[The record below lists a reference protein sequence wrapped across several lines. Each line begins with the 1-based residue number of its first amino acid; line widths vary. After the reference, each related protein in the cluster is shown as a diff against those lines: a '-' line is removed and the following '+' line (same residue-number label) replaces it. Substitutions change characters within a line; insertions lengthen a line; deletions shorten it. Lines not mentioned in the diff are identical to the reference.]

1 MKFFLYYF
9 NYSEFNL
16 ENSDIIF
23 WRLYYTDQS
32 NESTTTNQNSLIV
45 MTDFIH
51 HFFKRGH
58 FFKKKI
64 TALGS
69 DKLFHHTPV
78 ESSSKFARFA

>member
-23 WRLYYTDQS
+23 WRLYYIYQS

-51 HFFKRGH
+51 HILKDDNIIRE
-58 FFKKKI
+58 
-64 TALGS
+64 L
-69 DKLFHHTPV
+69 
-78 ESSSKFARFA
+78 